1 MFCLHIDVQALD
13 VSYAG
18 NFGYLRRTSTWPT
31 TDADLT
37 LPAPGSSG
45 SLSDASTVVVDTTV
59 AKVATVT
66 TSVADGIYGV
76 GEDIVLLV
84 TFTAAVGVVDR

>member
-1 MFCLHIDVQALD
+1 M
-13 VSYAG
+13 SYAG
-18 NFGYLRRTSTWPT
+18 NFGYLRRTSTRPT

-59 AKVATVT
+59 AKVATVS
-66 TSVADGIYGV
+66 TSFPDGIYGV

-84 TFTAAVGVVDR
+84 TFTAAVEVDR